1 MGPTVRIG
9 LIVVPSRGNAD
20 GLKVIS
26 VLQLDVVSLSLLL
39 LGVALDAGAGV
50 LEEKRSLQRV

>member
-26 VLQLDVVSLSLLL
+26 VLQLDVVLLSLL

-50 LEEKRSLQRV
+50 LEENRSLQRV